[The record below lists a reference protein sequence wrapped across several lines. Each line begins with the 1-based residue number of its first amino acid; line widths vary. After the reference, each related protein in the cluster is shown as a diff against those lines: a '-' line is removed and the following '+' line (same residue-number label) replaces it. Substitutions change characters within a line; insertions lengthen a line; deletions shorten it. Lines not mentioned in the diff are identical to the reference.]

1 MLEFDSNKIL
11 ELLDNT
17 DTGFYVLNE
26 DYQFV
31 YANMAFLKYLGVDVL
46 MSDLLGMK
54 VLDWIEADLKNNF
67 NTFLSNCLKNG
78 NYKEYEAP
86 FITTNNTIVYLS
98 QSAVVEHAGERKQIR
113 VLCKDISRRKHIEKN
128 LKESKNK
135 AEESDRL
142 KTAFLQNLSHEIR
155 TPMNAIIGFSELLM
169 ADDLPKSQK
178 EKYITYIN
186 NSGSVLLNLIDDII
200 DIAKIQSGQL
210 TVKKVRT
217 DLNSLLYDVYSSYIQ
232 LIKSKKGDNVD
243 LIWHNKDKDSSVKLK
258 TDPLRLRQIFTN
270 LLGNSVKFTDSGN
283 ITFGYEFADEKDEK
297 TIQFFVKD
305 SGIGLSFEHKDHIF
319 DRFYKIENSKNP
331 KLYRGAG
338 LGLTITKNLVN
349 LLGGKI
355 WVESAE
361 GEGSKF
367 FFSFPYDDVE
377 IVTQEKKKT
386 EEVEIDPESWRGKTI
401 LVAEDE
407 DINFIYIEE
416 LLNKY
421 GLNILRAKN
430 GKEAVEM
437 FESID
442 EISLVFM
449 DIKMPIMDGYEAV
462 KHIKNMNKKIPIIA
476 QTAYALA
483 GEKEKIIDSG
493 CDDYIAK
500 PIKPL
505 SLFKIV
511 GQYLG

>member
-17 DTGFYVLNE
+17 DTGFYILNE

-31 YANMAFLKYLGVDVL
+31 YANTAFLRYLGGSVL
-46 MSDLLGMK
+46 MNDLLGIK
-54 VLDWIEADLKNNF
+54 AIDWIEPDFRNNF
-67 NTFLSNCLKNG
+67 NLFLSNCIKNG
-78 NYKEYEAP
+78 QYKEFEAP
-86 FITTNNTIVYLS
+86 FTTTDNTIVYLS
-98 QSAVVEHAGERKQIR
+98 QSAVAEAVGEKKQIR
-113 VLCKDISRRKHIEKN
+113 VLCKDISRRKIIEKN
-128 LKESKNK
+128 LKEAKDK
-135 AEESDRL
+135 AEESDKL

-169 ADDLPKSQK
+169 EDDLPKSQK
-178 EKYITYIN
+178 EKYVTYIN

-210 TVKKVRT
+210 TIKKHRI
-217 DLNSLLYDVYSSYIQ
+217 DLNSILYDVYSSYIQ
-232 LIKSKKGDNVD
+232 LIKSKKGDNVS
-243 LIWHNKDKDSSVKLK
+243 LIWHNKDKDSSVKLN

-270 LLGNSVKFTDSGN
+270 LLGNSVKFTDIGS
-283 ITFGYEFADEKDEK
+283 ITFGYEFAEKNNEK

-349 LLGGKI
+349 LLGGDI
-355 WVESAE
+355 WVESQE
-361 GEGSKF
+361 GQGSSF

-377 IVTQEKKKT
+377 IVTQKSKKPEET
-386 EEVEIDPESWRGKTI
+386 EINPEEWKGKTI

-437 FESID
+437 FQSISD
-442 EISLVFM
+442 IKLVFM

-511 GQYLG
+511 GQYIT

>member
-1 MLEFDSNKIL
+1 MLEFESNKLLGLL
-11 ELLDNT
+11 ENT

-26 DYQFV
+26 DKKFI
-31 YANMAFLKYLGVDVL
+31 YANLAFLKYLGVDVL
-46 MSDLLGMK
+46 MSDMLGTSIT
-54 VLDWIEADLKNNF
+54 DWIDPYFKSNF
-67 NTFLSNCLKNG
+67 NLFLSNCIKSG
-78 NYKEYEAP
+78 KYKDFEAP
-86 FITTNNTIVYLS
+86 FVSKDGSIVHLS
-98 QSAVVEHAGERKQIR
+98 QSAVVENTNGGRQIR
-113 VLCKDISRRKHIEKN
+113 VLSKDISRRKFIERN
-128 LKESKNK
+128 LKDAKEK
-135 AEESDRL
+135 AEESDKL

-169 ADDLPKSQK
+169 SKDLPISQK
-178 EKYITYIN
+178 EKYITYIT

-210 TVKKVRT
+210 SIKKNRS
-217 DLNSLLYDVYSSYIQ
+217 DLNSLLYDVYSSYVQ
-232 LIKSKKGDNVD
+232 MVKSKKGEDVE

-270 LLGNSVKFTDSGN
+270 LLSNSLKFTDKGS
-283 ITFGYEFADEKDEK
+283 ITFGYEFDDENDKK

-305 SGIGLSFEHKDHIF
+305 TGIGLSFEHKEQIF
-319 DRFYKIENSKNP
+319 DRFYKIENDKNP

-349 LLGGKI
+349 LLGGEI
-355 WVESAE
+355 WVESEE
-361 GEGSKF
+361 GIGSSF
-367 FFSFPYDDVE
+367 YFSFPYDDVE
-377 IVTQEKKKT
+377 IVVQEKKIDETK
-386 EEVEIDPESWRGKTI
+386 VDPENWKGKTI

-437 FESID
+437 FERTS
-442 EISLVFM
+442 EISMVFM

-462 KHIKNMNKKIPIIA
+462 KHIKALNSKIPVVA

-483 GEKEKIIDSG
+483 GEREKIIASG

-505 SLFKIV
+505 SLFKVV
-511 GQYLG
+511 GQYLS